1 MGESGL
7 NALSR
12 HIVLLATPTAQSLE
26 VAGPIE
32 IFATAMMKLRE
43 AGRERSLPYSVTLA
57 ACTDV
62 LAIRSATSG
71 LTITAD
77 CPWSAVRGD
86 VDTVIVAGGMDIWT
100 GADHPA
106 LLDWLRT
113 TSAGARRTASVC
125 TGAFVLAEAGLLDGR
140 RVTTHWYFS
149 QKLQQDYPALKVDP
163 ELLFIRDGKFATSA
177 GVTSG
182 LDLALALVEEDLGAD
197 IALRVARALV
207 LFVRRSGGESQF
219 STALAFQG
227 SSRLPLRE
235 LPIWILEHLQVDLNI
250 ETLATK
256 VAMSPRNFSRI
267 FTNEFGMT
275 AVQFV
280 ERLRVDTARRLL
292 VESDQ
297 SLEQVAE
304 RVGFGSVDTMNRAF
318 RRQARE
324 LPSTL
329 RARALGKPA

>member
-43 AGRERSLPYSVTLA
+43 AGRAGSLPYSVTVA

-62 LAIRSATSG
+62 LAIRRATSG

-113 TSAGARRTASVC
+113 TSAGARGK
-125 TGAFVLAEAGLLDGR
+125 GAGGR
-140 RVTTHWYFS
+140 
-149 QKLQQDYPALKVDP
+149 
-163 ELLFIRDGKFATSA
+163 
-177 GVTSG
+177 
-182 LDLALALVEEDLGAD
+182 
-197 IALRVARALV
+197 
-207 LFVRRSGGESQF
+207 GGS
-219 STALAFQG
+219 
-227 SSRLPLRE
+227 
-235 LPIWILEHLQVDLNI
+235 
-250 ETLATK
+250 
-256 VAMSPRNFSRI
+256 
-267 FTNEFGMT
+267 
-275 AVQFV
+275 
-280 ERLRVDTARRLL
+280 
-292 VESDQ
+292 
-297 SLEQVAE
+297 
-304 RVGFGSVDTMNRAF
+304 
-318 RRQARE
+318 
-324 LPSTL
+324 
-329 RARALGKPA
+329 